1 MRRISGISPISGV
14 PNEHRFP
21 EEELPQ
27 PKIDAPLKTN
37 EKNEQKKRQN
47 NSNQYDK
54 PIYQQGN
61 TNLEH
66 IYV

>member
-37 EKNEQKKRQN
+37 EKNEQKKGRTTAI
-47 NSNQYDK
+47 ST
-54 PIYQQGN
+54 
-61 TNLEH
+61 TNLY
-66 IYV
+66 INRGILT